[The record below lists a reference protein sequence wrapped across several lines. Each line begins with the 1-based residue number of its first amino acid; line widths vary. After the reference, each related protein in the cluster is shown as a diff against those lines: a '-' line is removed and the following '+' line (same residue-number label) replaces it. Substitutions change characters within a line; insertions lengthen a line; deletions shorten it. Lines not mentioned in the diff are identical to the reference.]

1 MMATLTKKAASR
13 TSLENNVQNVAS
25 FSPIQFVFFL
35 CNNCMVLKRVD
46 YTKLRLSQRS
56 RLWHVMHSKSKKKF
70 LAY

>member
-1 MMATLTKKAASR
+1 MMATLTKKAASQ
-13 TSLENNVQNVAS
+13 TSLENNAQSVTS
-25 FSPIQFVFFL
+25 FSPIKFVFLL

-56 RLWHVMHSKSKKKF
+56 RLWHVMHSKNRKKF